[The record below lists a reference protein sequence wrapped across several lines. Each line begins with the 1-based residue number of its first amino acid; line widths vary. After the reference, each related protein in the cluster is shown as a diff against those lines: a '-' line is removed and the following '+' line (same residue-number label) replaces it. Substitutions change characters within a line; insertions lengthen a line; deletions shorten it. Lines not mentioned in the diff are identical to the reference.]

1 MTFNSNKSEKEQRMF
16 GSREDLFTEM
26 RNKALKDDLNS
37 RAESKMDNPEGEV
50 EKKGKDGLKQ
60 ASNRLHTLKKEQSK
74 LKQTMET

>member
-1 MTFNSNKSEKEQRMF
+1 
-16 GSREDLFTEM
+16 M